1 MSAVMRTTPSLRCPY
16 LRLNQ
21 IHNTL
26 QNDISA
32 EDLSSQS
39 ILNGV
44 IFSNN
49 HTVMRVSRGYLV
61 CDHSIYPFD
70 IAKKRKF
77 LV

>member
-39 ILNGV
+39 ILNSV

-49 HTVMRVSRGYLV
+49 TQ
-61 CDHSIYPFD
+61 
-70 IAKKRKF
+70 
-77 LV
+77 